1 MKSVILFFSLFIST
15 LLIGQQ
21 SQNISI
27 DVNGTDRQ
35 FILYVPNIYDASTP
49 APLLFCFHGYGS
61 SASTNYAYTK
71 FRDIADTA
79 GFVLIHPQGSTDA
92 FGTPHFNV
100 GWGTSNVDDVA
111 FTEAMIEYAEG
122 NYNINSSR
130 IYSTGMSNG
139 GFMSYHLACNLSD
152 KIAAVASVTGSMSPS
167 TFNNCNPSHP
177 TPALQIHGTS
187 DGTVPYEGDPLFTKG
202 IDDVINYWVTY
213 NNCDPTASV
222 TPIPDI
228 NAGDNTTVDH
238 FVHGGGDNGVSVELF
253 KVYDGD
259 HDWPGAFGNL
269 DIDASAEVWKFF
281 MQFDLNGAIASVS
294 SLEKEVDFEVYPNPA
309 INEIQLRATDYSE
322 KRYAI
327 LSVNGEELFNGF
339 LNGAATTINLTGLS
353 SGMYLVQVGRSIRKF
368 SIR

>member
-1 MKSVILFFSLFIST
+1 MKSIFTLILTCLSFISVS
-15 LLIGQQ
+15 QQ
-21 SQNISI
+21 NQTISI

-35 FILYVPNIYDASTP
+35 FILYVPNIYDGSTP

-79 GFVLIHPQGSTDA
+79 GFVLIHPQGSIDA

-111 FTEAMIEYAEG
+111 FTEVMIEYAED
-122 NYNINSSR
+122 NYNINSNR

-139 GFMSYHLACNLSD
+139 GFMSYHLACNLSE

-167 TFNNCNPSHP
+167 TYNNCNPSHP

-202 IDDVINYWVTY
+202 IDDVMSYWITY
-213 NNCDPTASV
+213 NSCEPIAEV

-228 NAGDNTTVDH
+228 NTGDNSTVDH
-238 FVHGGGDNGVSVELF
+238 FIHGNGDNGVSVELF
-253 KVYDGD
+253 KVYGGD
-259 HDWPGAFGNL
+259 HDWPGAFGNM

-281 MQFDLNGAIASVS
+281 MQFDINGAIASTNE
-294 SLEKEVDFEVYPNPA
+294 LENEVDFEVYPNPTT
-309 INEIQLRATDYSE
+309 NELQLSTSDYHEQTYSICNMNGKELLTGALNGTTTTIDLRA
-322 KRYAI
+322 
-327 LSVNGEELFNGF
+327 LS
-339 LNGAATTINLTGLS
+339 A
-353 SGMYLVQVGRSIRKF
+353 GMYLVTIGRSSRKI
-368 SIR
+368 SVR

>member
-1 MKSVILFFSLFIST
+1 MKSVILFFSLFTST
-15 LLIGQQ
+15 LLFGQQ
-21 SQNISI
+21 SQNITI
-27 DVNGTDRQ
+27 DVNGTNRQ
-35 FILYVPNIYDASTP
+35 FILYVPNIYDASNP

-111 FTEAMIEYAEG
+111 FTEAMIDYAEG
-122 NYNINSSR
+122 NYNINSNR

-139 GFMSYHLACNLSD
+139 GFMSYHLACNLSE

-213 NNCDPTASV
+213 NNCDPLASV

-238 FVHGGGDNGVSVELF
+238 FVHGDGDNGVSVELF

-269 DIDASAEVWKFF
+269 DIDASAEIWKFF
-281 MQFDLNGAIASVS
+281 MQFDLNGSMTSTYELYNEI
-294 SLEKEVDFEVYPNPA
+294 DFEVYPNPVS
-309 INEIQLRATDYSE
+309 NEVQLSTNTFDNQ
-322 KRYAI
+322 RYTI
-327 LSVNGEELFNGF
+327 CG
-339 LNGAATTINLTGLS
+339 LNGKTLVTGVLS
-353 SGMYLVQVGRSIRKF
+353 GPITAIDLSKVSAGMYLIKIGASSMKISVR
-368 SIR
+368 